1 MTQHDK
7 YFIMLA
13 STGKKEKEKQF
24 ELRKGHRKQ
33 KDSDSGRKSSWVW
46 LKVEGDYT
54 QTRQIYSVK
63 AETPSLDYNL
73 VKNEAGPG
81 LSLV

>member
-13 STGKKEKEKQF
+13 STGKRKQF
-24 ELRKGHRKQ
+24 ELRKGHREQ

-46 LKVEGDYT
+46 LKVEGDYR

-63 AETPSLDYNL
+63 AETPSLDHNL
-73 VKNEAGPG
+73 VKNVAGPG